1 MVDSIQEL
9 MKKVKAKAPSLD
21 MKPAISYKLIYD
33 TPGGGL
39 EPLYF
44 WILNF
49 MGNEKARKIIDT
61 FASSPGSGHFSELGL
76 KKSQMQEQ
84 ASRLM
89 QTTNTILRS
98 VLNLIYDLKEFQ
110 IRLSHYNAAN
120 SKDKTK
126 QESGILALKQIWMDK
141 VDMQRG
147 QGAINALSSGN
158 LQFVTLRDAFLKA
171 KDEKDIKNI
180 DLNDRVKRILMPR
193 ILEFNEWRGR
203 SEMELR
209 KRFEVEKIYLKSQV
223 DSLKLQAGWARPYL
237 EAAEKL
243 AQDQKLSNDSAM
255 VTAFNTVILQLT
267 LMNTQKVGVESGAEK
282 TRMDGRV
289 LPESFKQM
297 SKKLRKYQ
305 GVTFV
310 NFKFTGI
317 PNKVGQNFA
326 FGGKAEIIFEAY
338 AMNDDEMILF
348 NDALDNSDLSN
359 ALKLV
364 QGMTDD
370 SLSKLEFDIDKFTG
384 DEKKEKDKKDDA
396 NPFASLFKW
405 DFGNKK
411 KDDPKEKLKKLKENK
426 VKSDKYA
433 EKYLRSIGLAS
444 SASNAFKIYDTFK
457 KSLGLPAPPYKT
469 GDPTISGGPPSS
481 KADNFFGF

>member
-1 MVDSIQEL
+1 MADSVKDL
-9 MKKVKAKAPSLD
+9 MKKVKKNAPSLD
-21 MKPAISYKLIYD
+21 PNPAIKYKLVYD

-49 MGNEKARKIIDT
+49 MGGEKARKIIDT

-89 QTTNTILRS
+89 QTINTILRS

-110 IRLSHYNAAN
+110 IRLSHYDAAK
-120 SKDKTK
+120 SKDKAK
-126 QESGILALKQIWMDK
+126 KEAGILALKQIWMDK

-171 KDEKDIKNI
+171 KDEKDVKDL
-180 DLNDRVKRILMPR
+180 DLNERVKRILMPR
-193 ILEFNEWRGR
+193 ILEFNEWKDR

-209 KRFEVEKIYLKSQV
+209 KRFEVEKTYLQSQV

-237 EAAEKL
+237 DAAEKL
-243 AQDQKLSNDSAM
+243 AQDEKLSNDSAM

-267 LMNTQKVGVESGAEK
+267 LMNTQPVSVSSGVEKNRLEK
-282 TRMDGRV
+282 RA
-289 LPESFKQM
+289 LPESFRHIAN
-297 SKKLRKYQ
+297 KLRQYQ

-326 FGGKAEIIFEAY
+326 FGGKAEIVFEAY
-338 AMNDDEMILF
+338 AMNDEEMLLF
-348 NDALDNSDLSN
+348 DDALKNSDLAN

-370 SLSKLEFDIDKFTG
+370 SLKQLEFDIESFTG
-384 DEKKEKDKKDDA
+384 KKKDKKEKKDDT
-396 NPFASLFKW
+396 NPFAALFKW
-405 DFGNKK
+405 DIGKK
-411 KDDPKEKLKKLKENK
+411 KKISDEEKLEKLKENK
-426 VKSDKYA
+426 VKPDKYA
-433 EKYLRSIGLAS
+433 EKYLRSIGAAS
-444 SASNAFKIYDTFK
+444 SAGNAFKIYDTFK

-469 GDPTISGGPPSS
+469 GDPTLSGGPPSS
-481 KADNFFGF
+481 GADNFFGF

>member
-1 MVDSIQEL
+1 MVDSVKEL
-9 MKKVKAKAPSLD
+9 VKKVSENAPSLD
-21 MKPAISYKLIYD
+21 KEPAIKYKLVYD

-49 MGNEKARKIIDT
+49 MGGEKARKIIDT

-89 QTTNTILRS
+89 QTINTILRS

-110 IRLSHYNAAN
+110 IRLSHYDAAN
-120 SKDKTK
+120 SKDKSK
-126 QESGILALKQIWMDK
+126 KEAGILALKQIWMDK

-171 KDEKDIKNI
+171 KDEKDIDNL
-180 DLNDRVKRILMPR
+180 DLNERVQRLLKPR
-193 ILEFNEWRGR
+193 ILEFNEWKGR

-209 KRFEVEKIYLKSQV
+209 KRFEVEKTYLKSQV
-223 DSLKLQAGWARPYL
+223 DSLRLQAGWARPYL

-243 AQDQKLSNDSAM
+243 AQDEKLSNDSAM

-267 LMNTQKVGVESGAEK
+267 LMNTQPVSVGSGTEK
-282 TRMDGRV
+282 TRFDGRA
-289 LPESFKQM
+289 LPESFKHM
-297 SKKLRKYQ
+297 ADKLRKYQ

-338 AMNDDEMILF
+338 AMNDEEMKLF
-348 NDALDNSDLSN
+348 DDALKNSDLAN

-370 SLSKLEFDIDKFTG
+370 SLKQLEFDIEKFTG
-384 DEKKEKDKKDDA
+384 EKLEEKKKKDDP

-405 DFGNKK
+405 EFGKK
-411 KDDPKEKLKKLKENK
+411 KKVDEKELLKKLKDK
-426 VKSDKYA
+426 GVKPDKYA
-433 EKYLRSIGLAS
+433 EKYLRSMGAAAS
-444 SASNAFKIYDTFK
+444 AGNAFKIYDTFK

-469 GDPTISGGPPSS
+469 GDPTLTGGPPSS
-481 KADNFFGF
+481 GPDNFFGF

>member
-1 MVDSIQEL
+1 MVDSVKDL
-9 MKKVKAKAPSLD
+9 MEKVAENSPSLA
-21 MKPAISYKLIYD
+21 KEPAITYKLVYD

-110 IRLSHYNAAN
+110 IRLSHYDAAN
-120 SKDKTK
+120 SKDKARK
-126 QESGILALKQIWMDK
+126 EAGILALKQIWMDK

-180 DLNDRVKRILMPR
+180 DLNERVKRILMPR
-193 ILEFNEWRGR
+193 IQEFNEWKGR

-209 KRFEVEKIYLKSQV
+209 KRFEVEKIYLQSQV

-243 AQDQKLSNDSAM
+243 AQDEKLSNDSAM
-255 VTAFNTVILQLT
+255 VTAFNTVMLQLT

-282 TRMDGRV
+282 TRFDGRA
-289 LPESFKQM
+289 LPESFKRM
-297 SKKLRKYQ
+297 SDKLRKYQ

-326 FGGKAEIIFEAY
+326 FGGRAEIIFEAY
-338 AMNDDEMILF
+338 AMNDEEMMLF
-348 NDALDNSDLSN
+348 DDALNNSDLSN

-364 QGMTDD
+364 KGMTDD
-370 SLSKLEFDIDKFTG
+370 SLKKLEFDIEMFTG
-384 DEKKEKDKKDDA
+384 DKKKEKKKEDYS
-396 NPFASLFKW
+396 NPFTSLFKW
-405 DFGNKK
+405 EFGKK
-411 KDDPKEKLKKLKENK
+411 KEVDKKEKLKKLKENK
-426 VKSDKYA
+426 VKKDKYA
-433 EKYLRSIGLAS
+433 EKYLRSVGLAS
-444 SASNAFKIYDTFK
+444 SAGNAFKIYDTFK

-469 GDPTISGGPPSS
+469 GDPTLTGGPPSS
-481 KADNFFGF
+481 RADNFFGF